1 MTAIKSFHPLVIVS
15 KFFFSFSHSSTIFIL
30 GIGMC
35 TQLFWDINFSI
46 QRTSP
51 KLDSPYHPKNFDF
64 FSFKQYFKIVIYWS
78 KSYQQNYDCYL
89 GD

>member
-51 KLDSPYHPKNFDF
+51 KLDSPYHPKFFDF
-64 FSFKQYFKIVIYWS
+64 FFLLNNILKLLYTGQNRISKITAAI
-78 KSYQQNYDCYL
+78 
-89 GD
+89 